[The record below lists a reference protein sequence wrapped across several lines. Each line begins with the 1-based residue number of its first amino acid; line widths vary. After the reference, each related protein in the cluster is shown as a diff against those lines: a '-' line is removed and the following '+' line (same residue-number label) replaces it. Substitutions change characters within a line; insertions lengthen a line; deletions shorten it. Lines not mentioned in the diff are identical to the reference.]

1 WAMLDVFLLSIL
13 VALVKLGELA
23 TVVPGPGLYAF
34 TAVVV
39 LTVLASSSFDPS
51 LLWVERGETRERA

>member
-1 WAMLDVFLLSIL
+1 
-13 VALVKLGELA
+13 
-23 TVVPGPGLYAF
+23 
-34 TAVVV
+34 VVV